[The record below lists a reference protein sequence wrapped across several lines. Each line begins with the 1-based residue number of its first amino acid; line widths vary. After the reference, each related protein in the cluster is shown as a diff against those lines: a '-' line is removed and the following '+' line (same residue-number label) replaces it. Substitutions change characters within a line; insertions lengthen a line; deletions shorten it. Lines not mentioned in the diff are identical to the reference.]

1 MEKYPSNGT
10 LTRIDN
16 KLKGHLRAA
25 PAARAHGSIQEKSNP
40 IEPVNRLF
48 GTLMQRFVS
57 DLPKGNLVLPKG
69 VRASDWD
76 FKRHRAQRFLKWK
89 KKTDL
94 ARGLLRELY
103 RALGRGARLY
113 GSCHTFLIRGF
124 RINGRRIIRA

>member
-1 MEKYPSNGT
+1 MLAFLKRLFRMEKYPSNGT

-25 PAARAHGSIQEKSNP
+25 PAARAHGSIQGKSNP

-48 GTLMQRFVS
+48 GALMQRFVS
-57 DLPKGNLVLPKG
+57 DLPKSNLVLPKG

-89 KKTDL
+89 KKRPTWLVDCFGSFTAL
-94 ARGLLRELY
+94 SAAELVY
-103 RALGRGARLY
+103 MVLVTR
-113 GSCHTFLIRGF
+113 S
-124 RINGRRIIRA
+124 